1 MKTFALLIFCFASVV
16 DQSNAQIQR
25 APSSSQTSGDI
36 DGLLNVV
43 WGTSR
48 EEAKKIMSQRHG
60 VAFTGSNQDQTA
72 LYFTGGTFSDFDVRS
87 IILIF
92 FRDRFCGGQVTI
104 KLKPTFEHTWYD
116 VCAGLMKKYGNPAH
130 NDRGGLSA
138 RWDFPNSS
146 NPKETIFCGVSS
158 NRDGIAVVYMNE
170 PMLDEAEKAR
180 GEEIST
186 KDM

>member
-1 MKTFALLIFCFASVV
+1 MKTLALLIFCFTSVAY
-16 DQSNAQIQR
+16 QSNAQSQG
-25 APSSSQTSGDI
+25 ASSPSQTSADI
-36 DGLLNVV
+36 GGFLNVA

-48 EEAKKIMSQRHG
+48 DEAKKILSQRHG

-146 NPKETIFCGVSS
+146 NPKETIFCGVAY
-158 NRDGIAVVYMNE
+158 NREGIAVVYTNE
-170 PMLDEAEKAR
+170 PMQDELEKAR

>member
-1 MKTFALLIFCFASVV
+1 MKTLALLLFCFASVAY
-16 DQSNAQIQR
+16 QSNAQIQG
-25 APSSSQTSGDI
+25 ASSPSQTSVDI
-36 DGLLNVV
+36 GGFLNVA

-60 VAFTGSNQDQTA
+60 VAFKGSNQDQTA
-72 LYFTGGTFSDFDVRS
+72 LYFTGGTFSDFDVQS

-92 FRDRFCGGQVTI
+92 CRDRFCGGQVII
-104 KLKPTFEHTWYD
+104 KPKPTLARTWYD
-116 VCAGLMKKYGNPAH
+116 VCAGLMKKYGNPAR

-146 NPKETIFCGVSS
+146 NPKETIFCCVSYT
-158 NRDGIAVVYMNE
+158 REGIAVVYTNE
-170 PMLDEAEKAR
+170 PMQDEFENAR